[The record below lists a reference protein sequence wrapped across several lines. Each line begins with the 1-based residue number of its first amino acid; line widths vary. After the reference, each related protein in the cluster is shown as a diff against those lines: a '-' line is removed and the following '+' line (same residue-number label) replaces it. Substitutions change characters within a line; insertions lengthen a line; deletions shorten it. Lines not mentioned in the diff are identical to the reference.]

1 MRKLTP
7 DDIEPG
13 MILSVTV
20 KDPQGNILFLKGI
33 ELTERHISIM
43 QGRNVK
49 SVIVEGDSASDDPER
64 QKKNELIDLRFST
77 AGGHPFI
84 IRLKELIKEF
94 V

>member
-7 DDIEPG
+7 ENITPG
-13 MILSVTV
+13 MMLAVTV

-43 QGRNVK
+43 QGRKVK
-49 SVIVEGDSASDDPER
+49 NVIVEGSADDNPDKEK
-64 QKKNELIDLRFST
+64 QNQLIDLRFST
-77 AGGHPFI
+77 AGSHPFMVKL
-84 IRLKELIKEF
+84 RDMIKEF